1 MIITIIFYILSN
13 LFILKNSLGFFVL
26 FYYSNIQLNCV
37 IVLYNLIIVNNNW
50 QLLQLFQ
57 ILSYFW

>member
-26 FYYSNIQLNCV
+26 FYYSNIQLNSV
-37 IVLYNLIIVNNNW
+37 IVLYNLIIVNNN
-50 QLLQLFQ
+50 
-57 ILSYFW
+57 

>member
-26 FYYSNIQLNCV
+26 FYYSNIQLNSV